1 MAGQTAIGLNHYLM
15 LSGIL
20 FTIGMF
26 GVLTRR
32 NAIAVL
38 MSTELMFNAA
48 NIALVAFS
56 RFVTPAALTGQMI
69 AMFIIVVAAAEATVA
84 LAIVLLIYRSFK
96 GINVDRIN
104 FMKW

>member
-1 MAGQTAIGLNHYLM
+1 MEQAIGLNHYLM

-20 FTIGMF
+20 FTIGVF

-38 MSTELMFNAA
+38 MSTELMFNAV
-48 NIALVAFS
+48 NITLVAFS
-56 RFVTPAALTGQMI
+56 RFVTPEALTGQII
-69 AMFIIVVAAAEATVA
+69 ALFTIVVAAAEATVA
-84 LAIVLLIYRSFK
+84 LAVVLLIYRSFK

-104 FMKW
+104 FMRW